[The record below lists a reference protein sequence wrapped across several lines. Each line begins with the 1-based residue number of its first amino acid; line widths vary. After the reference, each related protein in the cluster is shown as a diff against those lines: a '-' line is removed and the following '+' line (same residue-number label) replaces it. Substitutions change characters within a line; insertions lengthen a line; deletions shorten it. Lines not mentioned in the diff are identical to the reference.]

1 MVDKKNKEQKG
12 DKKMK
17 KSLIKLI
24 ILVILT
30 FAINVRL
37 VYADSLTLNDLY
49 EQLKNSEI
57 YYYVE
62 NLADSF
68 ELSLTNNNINFEY
81 TIIDG
86 NEDFPESIMGN
97 VTYNEDTDTLNY
109 EYFGNLESN
118 EVTYKRLGIESLLIS
133 QILVIIA
140 EANGINIT
148 NDIDETKLTLEENG
162 VELEM
167 IKVEFDDGYLQ
178 GYKSISVKLN
188 DLNFENQNSQ
198 TENDDN
204 QTENGNSQNDNNQT
218 GSDTENGNQQSD
230 NENKVDNNENIE
242 NPKTGNFISMVTLII
257 AAIISIFIIVIAN
270 KKTVFKKI

>member
-1 MVDKKNKEQKG
+1 MKKNI
-12 DKKMK
+12 
-17 KSLIKLI
+17 IKLI

-30 FAINVRL
+30 FSTNINL
-37 VYADSLTLNDLY
+37 VHADSLTLNDLY
-49 EQLKNSEI
+49 EQLENSEI
-57 YYYVE
+57 YNYVE
-62 NLADSF
+62 YLADSF

-97 VTYNEDTDTLNY
+97 VTYNEDKDTLNY

-118 EVTYKRLGIESLLIS
+118 EVTYKRLGIESLLMS
-133 QILVIIA
+133 QILEIIA

-188 DLNFENQNSQ
+188 DLNFENQNS
-198 TENDDN
+198 ES
-204 QTENGNSQNDNNQT
+204 ESDNNQI
-218 GSDTENGNQQSD
+218 GS
-230 NENKVDNNENIE
+230 DNNEDVE
-242 NPKTGNFISMVTLII
+242 NPKTGNFIPIVTLIV

>member
-24 ILVILT
+24 MLVILT

-37 VYADSLTLNDLY
+37 VHADSLTLNDLY
-49 EQLKNSEI
+49 EQLENSEI
-57 YYYVE
+57 YNYVE
-62 NLADSF
+62 YLADSF

-118 EVTYKRLGIESLLIS
+118 EVTYKRLGIESLLMS
-133 QILVIIA
+133 QILEIIA

-188 DLNFENQNSQ
+188 DLNFENQNS
-198 TENDDN
+198 ES
-204 QTENGNSQNDNNQT
+204 ESDNNQI
-218 GSDTENGNQQSD
+218 GS
-230 NENKVDNNENIE
+230 DNNEDVE
-242 NPKTGNFISMVTLII
+242 NPKTGNFISIVTLII

>member
-1 MVDKKNKEQKG
+1 MKKNI
-12 DKKMK
+12 
-17 KSLIKLI
+17 IKLI

-30 FAINVRL
+30 FSTNINL
-37 VYADSLTLNDLY
+37 VHADSLTLNDLY
-49 EQLKNSEI
+49 EQLENSEI
-57 YYYVE
+57 YNYVE
-62 NLADSF
+62 YLADSF

-118 EVTYKRLGIESLLIS
+118 EVTYKRLGIESLLMS
-133 QILVIIA
+133 QILEIIA

-188 DLNFENQNSQ
+188 DLNFENQNS
-198 TENDDN
+198 ES
-204 QTENGNSQNDNNQT
+204 ESDNNQI
-218 GSDTENGNQQSD
+218 GS
-230 NENKVDNNENIE
+230 DNNEDVE
-242 NPKTGNFISMVTLII
+242 NPKTGNFISIVTLIV

>member
-1 MVDKKNKEQKG
+1 MKKNI
-12 DKKMK
+12 
-17 KSLIKLI
+17 IKLI

-30 FAINVRL
+30 FSTNINL
-37 VYADSLTLNDLY
+37 VHADSLTLNDLY
-49 EQLKNSEI
+49 EQLENSEI
-57 YYYVE
+57 YNYVE
-62 NLADSF
+62 YLADSF

-97 VTYNEDTDTLNY
+97 ITYNEDTDTLNY

-118 EVTYKRLGIESLLIS
+118 EVTYKRLGIESLLMS

-188 DLNFENQNSQ
+188 DLNFENQNLQNEDANDQ
-198 TENDDN
+198 TESN
-204 QTENGNSQNDNNQT
+204 
-218 GSDTENGNQQSD
+218 

-242 NPKTGNFISMVTLII
+242 NPKTGNFISIVTLII
-257 AAIISIFIIVIAN
+257 VAIISIFIIVIAN

>member
-1 MVDKKNKEQKG
+1 MKKNI
-12 DKKMK
+12 
-17 KSLIKLI
+17 IKLI

-30 FAINVRL
+30 FSTNINL
-37 VYADSLTLNDLY
+37 VHADSLTLNDLY
-49 EQLKNSEI
+49 EQLEKSEI
-57 YYYVE
+57 YNYVE

-68 ELSLTNNNINFEY
+68 ELSLINNNINFEY

-118 EVTYKRLGIESLLIS
+118 EVSYKRLGIESLLMS
-133 QILVIIA
+133 QILAIIA

-198 TENDDN
+198 NEDAND
-204 QTENGNSQNDNNQT
+204 QTESNNE
-218 GSDTENGNQQSD
+218 S
-230 NENKVDNNENIE
+230 KVNNNENVE

>member
-24 ILVILT
+24 MLVILT

-188 DLNFENQNSQ
+188 DLNFENQNS
-198 TENDDN
+198 ES
-204 QTENGNSQNDNNQT
+204 ESDNNQI
-218 GSDTENGNQQSD
+218 GS
-230 NENKVDNNENIE
+230 DNNEDVE
-242 NPKTGNFISMVTLII
+242 NPKTGNFISIVTLII

>member
-1 MVDKKNKEQKG
+1 MKKNI
-12 DKKMK
+12 
-17 KSLIKLI
+17 IKLI

-30 FAINVRL
+30 FSTNINL
-37 VYADSLTLNDLY
+37 VHADSLTLNDLY
-49 EQLKNSEI
+49 EQLENSEI
-57 YYYVE
+57 YNYVE
-62 NLADSF
+62 YLADSF

-118 EVTYKRLGIESLLIS
+118 EVTYKRLGIESLLMS

-188 DLNFENQNSQ
+188 DLNFENQNLQNEDANDQ
-198 TENDDN
+198 TESN
-204 QTENGNSQNDNNQT
+204 
-218 GSDTENGNQQSD
+218 
-230 NENKVDNNENIE
+230 NENKVDNNEDVE
-242 NPKTGNFISMVTLII
+242 NPKTGNFISIVTLII

>member
-24 ILVILT
+24 MLVILT

-133 QILVIIA
+133 QIVYIIA

-188 DLNFENQNSQ
+188 DLNFENQNS
-198 TENDDN
+198 ES
-204 QTENGNSQNDNNQT
+204 ESDNNQI
-218 GSDTENGNQQSD
+218 GS
-230 NENKVDNNENIE
+230 DNNEDVE
-242 NPKTGNFISMVTLII
+242 NPKTGNFISIVTLII

>member
-1 MVDKKNKEQKG
+1 MKKNI
-12 DKKMK
+12 
-17 KSLIKLI
+17 IKLI

-30 FAINVRL
+30 FSININL
-37 VYADSLTLNDLY
+37 VHADSLTLNDLY
-49 EQLKNSEI
+49 EQLENSEI
-57 YYYVE
+57 YNYVE
-62 NLADSF
+62 YLADSF

-118 EVTYKRLGIESLLIS
+118 EVTYKRLGIESLLMS

-188 DLNFENQNSQ
+188 DLNFENQNS
-198 TENDDN
+198 ES
-204 QTENGNSQNDNNQT
+204 ESDNNQI
-218 GSDTENGNQQSD
+218 GS
-230 NENKVDNNENIE
+230 DNNEDVE
-242 NPKTGNFISMVTLII
+242 NPKTGNFISIVTLIV

>member
-1 MVDKKNKEQKG
+1 MKKNI
-12 DKKMK
+12 
-17 KSLIKLI
+17 IKLI

-30 FAINVRL
+30 FSININL
-37 VYADSLTLNDLY
+37 VHADSLTLNDLY
-49 EQLKNSEI
+49 EQLENSEI
-57 YYYVE
+57 YNYVE
-62 NLADSF
+62 YLADSF

-118 EVTYKRLGIESLLIS
+118 EVTYKRLGIESLLMS

-162 VELEM
+162 LELEM

-188 DLNFENQNSQ
+188 DLNFENQNLQNEDANDQ
-198 TENDDN
+198 TESN
-204 QTENGNSQNDNNQT
+204 
-218 GSDTENGNQQSD
+218 

-242 NPKTGNFISMVTLII
+242 NPKTGNFISIVTLII
-257 AAIISIFIIVIAN
+257 VAIISIFIIVIAN

>member
-24 ILVILT
+24 MLVILT

-188 DLNFENQNSQ
+188 DLNFENQNS
-198 TENDDN
+198 ES
-204 QTENGNSQNDNNQT
+204 ESDNNQI
-218 GSDTENGNQQSD
+218 GS
-230 NENKVDNNENIE
+230 DNNEDVE
-242 NPKTGNFISMVTLII
+242 NPKTGNFISIVTLIV

>member
-24 ILVILT
+24 MLVILT

-86 NEDFPESIMGN
+86 NEDFPELIMGN

-188 DLNFENQNSQ
+188 DLNFENQNS
-198 TENDDN
+198 ES
-204 QTENGNSQNDNNQT
+204 ESDNNQI
-218 GSDTENGNQQSD
+218 GS
-230 NENKVDNNENIE
+230 DNNEDVE
-242 NPKTGNFISMVTLII
+242 NPKTGNFISIVTLIV

>member
-1 MVDKKNKEQKG
+1 MKKNI
-12 DKKMK
+12 
-17 KSLIKLI
+17 IKLI

-30 FAINVRL
+30 FSTNINL
-37 VYADSLTLNDLY
+37 VHADSLTLNDLY
-49 EQLKNSEI
+49 EQLEKSEI
-57 YYYVE
+57 YNYVE

-118 EVTYKRLGIESLLIS
+118 EVSYKRLGIESLLMS
-133 QILVIIA
+133 QILAIIA

-188 DLNFENQNSQ
+188 DLNFENQNLQNEDANDQ
-198 TENDDN
+198 TE
-204 QTENGNSQNDNNQT
+204 SNNE
-218 GSDTENGNQQSD
+218 S
-230 NENKVDNNENIE
+230 KVNNNENVE

>member
-24 ILVILT
+24 MLVILT

-133 QILVIIA
+133 QIVYIIA

-188 DLNFENQNSQ
+188 DLNFENQNS
-198 TENDDN
+198 ES
-204 QTENGNSQNDNNQT
+204 ESDNNQI
-218 GSDTENGNQQSD
+218 GS
-230 NENKVDNNENIE
+230 DNNEDVE
-242 NPKTGNFISMVTLII
+242 NPKTGNFISIVTLIV

>member
-1 MVDKKNKEQKG
+1 MVNKIIKDKKAIKV
-12 DKKMK
+12 KKNI
-17 KSLIKLI
+17 IKLI
-24 ILVILT
+24 TLVILT
-30 FAINVRL
+30 FSTNINL

-49 EQLKNSEI
+49 EQLENSEI
-57 YYYVE
+57 YIYLKDSNYDLDLGISE
-62 NLADSF
+62 NKIFALYFLIKPNPPIRVMVPITFSYNEETDILSYKYDSF
-68 ELSLTNNNINFEY
+68 NEGDDLIFESLTVEGLI
-81 TIIDG
+81 
-86 NEDFPESIMGN
+86 
-97 VTYNEDTDTLNY
+97 
-109 EYFGNLESN
+109 
-118 EVTYKRLGIESLLIS
+118 IS
-133 QILVIIA
+133 QVLFVIA
-140 EANGINIT
+140 ENNRVT
-148 NDIDETKLTLEENG
+148 FPSEIDESKLTLEENG
-162 VELEM
+162 IEAEM
-167 IKVEFDDGYLQ
+167 IEVKSGNETVK
-178 GYKSISVKLN
+178 GYKSLSVKLN

>member
-1 MVDKKNKEQKG
+1 MKKNI
-12 DKKMK
+12 
-17 KSLIKLI
+17 IKLI

-30 FAINVRL
+30 FSTNINL
-37 VYADSLTLNDLY
+37 VHADSLTLNDLY
-49 EQLKNSEI
+49 EQLENSEI
-57 YYYVE
+57 YNYVE

-133 QILVIIA
+133 QIVYIIA

-188 DLNFENQNSQ
+188 DLNFENQNS
-198 TENDDN
+198 ES
-204 QTENGNSQNDNNQT
+204 ESDNNQI
-218 GSDTENGNQQSD
+218 GS
-230 NENKVDNNENIE
+230 DNNEDVE
-242 NPKTGNFISMVTLII
+242 NPKTGNFISIVTLIV

>member
-1 MVDKKNKEQKG
+1 MKKNI
-12 DKKMK
+12 
-17 KSLIKLI
+17 IKLI

-30 FAINVRL
+30 FSTNINL
-37 VYADSLTLNDLY
+37 VHADSLTLNDLY
-49 EQLKNSEI
+49 EQLENSEI
-57 YYYVE
+57 YNYVE
-62 NLADSF
+62 YLADSF

-86 NEDFPESIMGN
+86 NEDFPELIMGN

-133 QILVIIA
+133 QIVYIIA

-188 DLNFENQNSQ
+188 DLNFENQNS
-198 TENDDN
+198 ES
-204 QTENGNSQNDNNQT
+204 ESDNNQI
-218 GSDTENGNQQSD
+218 GS
-230 NENKVDNNENIE
+230 DNNEDVE
-242 NPKTGNFISMVTLII
+242 NPKTGNFISIVTLIV

>member
-24 ILVILT
+24 MLVILT
-30 FAINVRL
+30 FSTNINL
-37 VYADSLTLNDLY
+37 VHADSLTLNDLY
-49 EQLKNSEI
+49 EQLENSEI

-86 NEDFPESIMGN
+86 NEDFPELIMGN

-118 EVTYKRLGIESLLIS
+118 EVTYKRLGIESLLMS
-133 QILVIIA
+133 QILEIIA

-188 DLNFENQNSQ
+188 DLNFENQNS
-198 TENDDN
+198 ES
-204 QTENGNSQNDNNQT
+204 ESDNNQI
-218 GSDTENGNQQSD
+218 GS
-230 NENKVDNNENIE
+230 DNNEDVE
-242 NPKTGNFISMVTLII
+242 NPKTGNFISIVTLII

>member
-24 ILVILT
+24 MLVILT

-188 DLNFENQNSQ
+188 DLNFENQNLQNEDANDQ
-198 TENDDN
+198 TESN
-204 QTENGNSQNDNNQT
+204 
-218 GSDTENGNQQSD
+218 

-242 NPKTGNFISMVTLII
+242 NPKTGNFISIVTLII
-257 AAIISIFIIVIAN
+257 VAIISIFIIVIAN

>member
-24 ILVILT
+24 MLVILT

-188 DLNFENQNSQ
+188 DLNFENQNS
-198 TENDDN
+198 ES
-204 QTENGNSQNDNNQT
+204 ESDNNQI
-218 GSDTENGNQQSD
+218 GS
-230 NENKVDNNENIE
+230 DNNEDVE
-242 NPKTGNFISMVTLII
+242 NPKTGNFISIVTLII
-257 AAIISIFIIVIAN
+257 VAIISIFIIVIAN

>member
-1 MVDKKNKEQKG
+1 MKKNI
-12 DKKMK
+12 
-17 KSLIKLI
+17 IKLI

-30 FAINVRL
+30 FSININL
-37 VYADSLTLNDLY
+37 VHADSLTLNDLY
-49 EQLKNSEI
+49 EQLENSEI
-57 YYYVE
+57 YNYVE
-62 NLADSF
+62 YLADSF

-118 EVTYKRLGIESLLIS
+118 EVTYKRLGIESLLMS
-133 QILVIIA
+133 QILEIIA

-188 DLNFENQNSQ
+188 DLNFENQNS
-198 TENDDN
+198 ES
-204 QTENGNSQNDNNQT
+204 ESDNNQI
-218 GSDTENGNQQSD
+218 GS
-230 NENKVDNNENIE
+230 DNNEDVE
-242 NPKTGNFISMVTLII
+242 NPKTGNFISIVTLIV

>member
-1 MVDKKNKEQKG
+1 MVNKIIKGINERKMKKNK
-12 DKKMK
+12 
-17 KSLIKLI
+17 INLI

-30 FAINVRL
+30 FSTNINL
-37 VYADSLTLNDLY
+37 VHADSLTLNDLY
-49 EQLKNSEI
+49 EQLENSEI
-57 YYYVE
+57 YNYVE
-62 NLADSF
+62 YLADSF

-118 EVTYKRLGIESLLIS
+118 EVTYKRLGIESLLMS
-133 QILVIIA
+133 QILEIIA

-188 DLNFENQNSQ
+188 DLNFENQNS
-198 TENDDN
+198 ES
-204 QTENGNSQNDNNQT
+204 ESDNNQI
-218 GSDTENGNQQSD
+218 GS
-230 NENKVDNNENIE
+230 DNNEDVE
-242 NPKTGNFISMVTLII
+242 NPKTGNFISIVTLIV

>member
-1 MVDKKNKEQKG
+1 MKKNI
-12 DKKMK
+12 
-17 KSLIKLI
+17 IKLI

-30 FAINVRL
+30 FSININL
-37 VYADSLTLNDLY
+37 VHADSLTLNDLY
-49 EQLKNSEI
+49 EQLENSEI
-57 YYYVE
+57 YNYVE
-62 NLADSF
+62 YLADSF

-118 EVTYKRLGIESLLIS
+118 EVTYKRLGIESLLMS
-133 QILVIIA
+133 QILEIIA

-188 DLNFENQNSQ
+188 DLNFENQNS
-198 TENDDN
+198 ES
-204 QTENGNSQNDNNQT
+204 ESDNNQI
-218 GSDTENGNQQSD
+218 GS
-230 NENKVDNNENIE
+230 DNNEDVE
-242 NPKTGNFISMVTLII
+242 NPKTGNFISIVTLII

>member
-30 FAINVRL
+30 FSTNINL
-37 VYADSLTLNDLY
+37 VHADSLTLNDLY
-49 EQLKNSEI
+49 EQLENSEI

-86 NEDFPESIMGN
+86 NEDFPELIMGN

-133 QILVIIA
+133 QIVYIIA

-188 DLNFENQNSQ
+188 DLNFENQNS
-198 TENDDN
+198 ES
-204 QTENGNSQNDNNQT
+204 ESDNNQI
-218 GSDTENGNQQSD
+218 GS
-230 NENKVDNNENIE
+230 DNNEDVE
-242 NPKTGNFISMVTLII
+242 NPKTGNFISIVALII

>member
-24 ILVILT
+24 MLVILT

-37 VYADSLTLNDLY
+37 VHADSLTLNDLY
-49 EQLKNSEI
+49 EQLENSEI
-57 YYYVE
+57 YNYVE
-62 NLADSF
+62 YLADSF

-86 NEDFPESIMGN
+86 NEDFPELIMGN

-118 EVTYKRLGIESLLIS
+118 EVTYKRLGIESLLMS
-133 QILVIIA
+133 QILEIIA

-188 DLNFENQNSQ
+188 DLNFENQNS
-198 TENDDN
+198 ES
-204 QTENGNSQNDNNQT
+204 ESDNNQI
-218 GSDTENGNQQSD
+218 GS
-230 NENKVDNNENIE
+230 DNNEDVE
-242 NPKTGNFISMVTLII
+242 NPKTGNFISIVTLII

>member
-1 MVDKKNKEQKG
+1 MKKNI
-12 DKKMK
+12 
-17 KSLIKLI
+17 IKLI

-30 FAINVRL
+30 FSTNINL
-37 VYADSLTLNDLY
+37 VHADSLTLNDLY
-49 EQLKNSEI
+49 EQLEKSEI
-57 YYYVE
+57 YNYVE

-68 ELSLTNNNINFEY
+68 ELSLINNNINFEY

-118 EVTYKRLGIESLLIS
+118 EVSYKRLGIESLLMS
-133 QILVIIA
+133 QILAIIA

-188 DLNFENQNSQ
+188 DLNFENQNLQNEDANDQ
-198 TENDDN
+198 TE
-204 QTENGNSQNDNNQT
+204 SNNE
-218 GSDTENGNQQSD
+218 S
-230 NENKVDNNENIE
+230 KVNNNENVE

>member
-1 MVDKKNKEQKG
+1 
-12 DKKMK
+12 MK

-24 ILVILT
+24 MLVILT

-62 NLADSF
+62 TLADSF

-97 VTYNEDTDTLNY
+97 VTYNQDTDTLNY

-148 NDIDETKLTLEENG
+148 NDIDE
-162 VELEM
+162 
-167 IKVEFDDGYLQ
+167 
-178 GYKSISVKLN
+178 
-188 DLNFENQNSQ
+188 
-198 TENDDN
+198 
-204 QTENGNSQNDNNQT
+204 
-218 GSDTENGNQQSD
+218 
-230 NENKVDNNENIE
+230 
-242 NPKTGNFISMVTLII
+242 
-257 AAIISIFIIVIAN
+257 
-270 KKTVFKKI
+270 

>member
-1 MVDKKNKEQKG
+1 MKKNI
-12 DKKMK
+12 
-17 KSLIKLI
+17 IKLI

-30 FAINVRL
+30 FSININL
-37 VYADSLTLNDLY
+37 VHADSLTLNDLY
-49 EQLKNSEI
+49 EQLENSEI
-57 YYYVE
+57 YNYVE
-62 NLADSF
+62 YLADSF

-188 DLNFENQNSQ
+188 DLNFENQNS
-198 TENDDN
+198 ES
-204 QTENGNSQNDNNQT
+204 ESDNNQI
-218 GSDTENGNQQSD
+218 GS
-230 NENKVDNNENIE
+230 DNNEDVE
-242 NPKTGNFISMVTLII
+242 NPKTGNFISIVTLII

>member
-1 MVDKKNKEQKG
+1 
-12 DKKMK
+12 MK
-17 KSLIKLI
+17 TNIIKLI

-30 FAINVRL
+30 FSININL
-37 VYADSLTLNDLY
+37 VHADSLTLNDLY
-49 EQLKNSEI
+49 EQLENSEI
-57 YYYVE
+57 YNYVE
-62 NLADSF
+62 YLADSF

-118 EVTYKRLGIESLLIS
+118 EVTYKRLGIESLLMS

-188 DLNFENQNSQ
+188 DLNFENQNLQNEDANDQ
-198 TENDDN
+198 TESN
-204 QTENGNSQNDNNQT
+204 
-218 GSDTENGNQQSD
+218 

-242 NPKTGNFISMVTLII
+242 NPKTGNFISIVTLII
-257 AAIISIFIIVIAN
+257 VAIISIFIIVIAN

>member
-1 MVDKKNKEQKG
+1 MKKNI
-12 DKKMK
+12 
-17 KSLIKLI
+17 IKLI
-24 ILVILT
+24 TLVILT
-30 FAINVRL
+30 FSTNINL
-37 VYADSLTLNDLY
+37 VHADSLTLNDLY
-49 EQLKNSEI
+49 EQLENSEI
-57 YYYVE
+57 YNYVE
-62 NLADSF
+62 YLADSF

-86 NEDFPESIMGN
+86 NEDFPELIMGN

-133 QILVIIA
+133 QIVYIIA

-188 DLNFENQNSQ
+188 DLNFENQNS
-198 TENDDN
+198 ES
-204 QTENGNSQNDNNQT
+204 ESDNNQI
-218 GSDTENGNQQSD
+218 GS
-230 NENKVDNNENIE
+230 DNNEDVE
-242 NPKTGNFISMVTLII
+242 NPKTGNFISIVTLIV